1 MTCTV
6 TACPGGTGPDAVRA
20 RVWAVRPS
28 ASKAIGI
35 ERSGSPGSLLPI
47 VIAPEPPS
55 LVARGAELTA
65 RPSSTPGGIESGGG
79 GSIVRVGD
87 GVPRDDTSSVSKPVF
102 RTGTSAEAVSPTVL
116 TRDGIELAA
125 EILGCRDIHGRAQR
139 HRGGSRF

>member
-47 VIAPEPPS
+47 VIAPEAPS
-55 LVARGAELTA
+55 LVWRRAGRGGVCARGRGSPEA
-65 RPSSTPGGIESGGG
+65 GGIGEGGG
-79 GSIVRVGD
+79 GGAGGGGVVAPPRPPPPAPARRGD
-87 GVPRDDTSSVSKPVF
+87 
-102 RTGTSAEAVSPTVL
+102 
-116 TRDGIELAA
+116 
-125 EILGCRDIHGRAQR
+125 
-139 HRGGSRF
+139 